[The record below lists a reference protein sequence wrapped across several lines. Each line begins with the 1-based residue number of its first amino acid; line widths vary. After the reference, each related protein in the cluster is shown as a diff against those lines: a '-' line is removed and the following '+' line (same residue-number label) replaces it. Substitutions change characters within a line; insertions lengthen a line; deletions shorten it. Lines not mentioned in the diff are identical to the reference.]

1 MEKSNKSIQKYDIGL
16 PTRVAKKMRI
26 SLKKYDNIGKPRRY
40 NTPSTPR
47 PTTPRPTTPRPTT
60 PRPTTPRPSTRLTPN
75 VVNTPNTPRSRA
87 WQAWKEKGEEGYIS
101 EHEEDDDDIGMKKY
115 RKKHGIRSP
124 TSYNTFEGIKT
135 KYMTQSNKKMR
146 LNDDIVEVDEEEW
159 EQKED
164 DVPGKPGSPLIKD
177 PHFWSEINAVKGSR
191 RRSRNRS
198 RSRSRS
204 RRSRNRSRSR
214 SRRSRS
220 RRNR

>member
-1 MEKSNKSIQKYDIGL
+1 MEKSNKSIQKYDIGP

-40 NTPSTPR
+40 NTP
-47 PTTPRPTTPRPTT
+47 TTPRPST

-191 RRSRNRS
+191 RRSR
-198 RSRSRS
+198 
-204 RRSRNRSRSR
+204 SRNRSRRNR
-214 SRRSRS
+214 SRRNRSRRNRSRS
-220 RRNR
+220 RRNRSRRNR